1 MLGRLKYAA
10 AAIVSETGWVQRV
23 SFIFLVTAPNIF
35 QSDAADFI
43 EQRLGIEMPVSIPL
57 AWSTTISVI
66 VVLAIAILKT
76 AQKGLDLEDLIN
88 PKLLLQFGVDHVER
102 KDDNHKKATFTI
114 ANDTGVKITGII
126 ARLYSLQAGLNQE
139 KVINVTMRPIRG
151 SSPFDLRSGDHREIE
166 FVMGVIYVNGNR
178 DISLMVPKVGEE
190 RKIVEKTK
198 ATVRVICN
206 ESKYLEHSFE
216 ISPDD
221 ADIFTIKLLK
231 T

>member
-23 SFIFLVTAPNIF
+23 SFILLVTAPNIF

-43 EQRLGIEMPVSIPL
+43 KQRLGIEMPVSIPL
-57 AWSTTISVI
+57 AWSITISVI
-66 VVLAIAILKT
+66 VLLAIAILKM

-88 PKLLLQFGVDHVER
+88 PKLLLQFGEDHVER
-102 KDDNHKKATFTI
+102 KDDNHRKATFTI
-114 ANDTGVKITGII
+114 ANDLGVKITGIT

-139 KVINVTMRPIRG
+139 KVINGTLPPLRG

-166 FVMGVIYVNGNR
+166 FVFAVIYANGNR
-178 DISLMVPKVGEE
+178 EISLMANMVGEE
-190 RKIVEKTK
+190 RKVVEKTK
-198 ATVRVICN
+198 ATVRIICN